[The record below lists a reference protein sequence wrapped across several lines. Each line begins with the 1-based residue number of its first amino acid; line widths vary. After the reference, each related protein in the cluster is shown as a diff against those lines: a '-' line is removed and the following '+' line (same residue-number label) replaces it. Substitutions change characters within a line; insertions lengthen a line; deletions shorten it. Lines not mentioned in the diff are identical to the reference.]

1 MYNCQTRKR
10 QRWQKGAEALI
21 RKQIS
26 YPEFELSS
34 NSTFDFKWLIIM
46 ITVMLFRPCL
56 KAQSRSQSS
65 AQATMTYGQSIT
77 RCFWLCI
84 VVSSRCA
91 LCSTQQLDVSSSSLS
106 LAAWLPEAWEC
117 CDCHLDSPPALADFL
132 QLSSW
137 DGLCGQKHC
146 WSRPGEPVSST
157 KVVYFSF
164 LHVNIKITAYCCF
177 WIIVFDHSERPLAW
191 NAFQSHYACNPVGH
205 MTGLFPLLV
214 CRLPLQIKRK
224 VS

>member
-106 LAAWLPEAWEC
+106 LAAWLPEAWE
-117 CDCHLDSPPALADFL
+117 SAATVI
-132 QLSSW
+132 W
-137 DGLCGQKHC
+137 
-146 WSRPGEPVSST
+146 T
-157 KVVYFSF
+157 
-164 LHVNIKITAYCCF
+164 
-177 WIIVFDHSERPLAW
+177 
-191 NAFQSHYACNPVGH
+191 
-205 MTGLFPLLV
+205 PLLHSLTSCSCPRETGCV
-214 CRLPLQIKRK
+214 VKNTAGPGR
-224 VS
+224 VSLCPPPKSSIFHFYMWISK